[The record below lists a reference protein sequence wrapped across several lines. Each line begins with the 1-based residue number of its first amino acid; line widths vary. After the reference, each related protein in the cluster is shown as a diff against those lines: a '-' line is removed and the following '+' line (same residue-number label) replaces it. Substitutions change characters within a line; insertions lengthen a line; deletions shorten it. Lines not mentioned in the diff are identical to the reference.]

1 MKQLA
6 AKMAMTL
13 IGLMAVLS
21 FNAQAEQKQTLG
33 KWDVHYMVVSTPFLT
48 ADVAASYGIVR
59 SKFNAL
65 VNISVLD
72 KTSGKAQRVSVSGN
86 ATNLLG
92 NSRQL
97 SFKKVEEGDAIY
109 YLAVLP
115 FRDQETFRFTID
127 VADGKRQETLK
138 FQQKMYVDE

>member
-6 AKMAMTL
+6 AKMTITL
-13 IGLMAVLS
+13 IGLVAVLS
-21 FNAQAEQKQTLG
+21 FNAHAEQKQTLG
-33 KWDVHYMVVSTPFLT
+33 EWDVHYVVVSTPFLT

-72 KTSGKAQRVSVSGN
+72 KTSGKAQRVSVSGK

-115 FRDQETFRFTID
+115 FRDQETFRFTIN